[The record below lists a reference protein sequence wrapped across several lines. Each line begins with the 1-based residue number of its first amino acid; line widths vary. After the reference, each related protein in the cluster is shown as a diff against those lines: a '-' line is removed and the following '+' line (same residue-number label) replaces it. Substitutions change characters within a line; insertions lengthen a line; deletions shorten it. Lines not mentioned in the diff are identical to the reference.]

1 MRSAPPLFSVLVASA
16 LLGLLLA
23 AGPAEVSAET
33 SAEPPTE
40 DRILENGWYFWYPYQ
55 YEENRR
61 GLHRVTGMDVEI
73 VRELASRTGRT
84 VAYREIPWK
93 EHVESLRTGQ
103 LDIAAGA
110 TFTEERAEFVHYSEP
125 YRFEENY
132 LFTLRKQ
139 RHTWDFINLD
149 QFLRELRRD
158 GQRLAVVEGYVYGD
172 SRVNR
177 FIRDPANAGL
187 LVETPNDQQSLRLL
201 LEGKVDGFLA
211 DRAVGASIVTELGVS
226 KSVLAIPLG
235 IAMPLHL
242 MFSKATVPPEVVEE
256 FNEAIAGFVGT
267 PSYRNL
273 VGRYLLP
280 VIFRNTVES
289 PAFKAAKF
297 VGQCAFALSGV
308 LLAIQLRSTLLAAF
322 VFAFL
327 PTFGGTV
334 LRQLLSGQGQV
345 TALTD
350 APATLLV
357 ISIVLLGFLLNRTA
371 GDRIGAFC
379 NRLVPGPIRAR
390 TSQNFYFLVTDA
402 LGLAALTV
410 VGVFGALLARVEPIW
425 LWVPIFAVINGAGGG
440 VLRDLVARKEK
451 ITAFS
456 GAPYAEWS
464 LLWGGLLGLY
474 LYLNL
479 TQLSDAV
486 IGWGVVGT
494 MAGVFFCRLLG
505 RFVQLPNLFFVLS
518 GRRNSAREPSS

>member
-1 MRSAPPLFSVLVASA
+1 MRSAPSPLPILAASV
-16 LLGLLLA
+16 LLGLFVA
-23 AGPAEVSAET
+23 ASPAETHAAT
-33 SAEPPTE
+33 PTE

-55 YEENRR
+55 YEESRR

-84 VAYREIPWK
+84 VAYERVPWQQ
-93 EHVESLRTGQ
+93 HVESLRTGE

-110 TFTEERAEFVHYSEP
+110 TFTEERAEFVYYSEP
-125 YRFEENY
+125 YRFEQNY
-132 LFTLRKQ
+132 LFTLRSQK
-139 RHTWDFINLD
+139 HTWDFMNLD
-149 QFLRELRRD
+149 QLLRELRRD
-158 GQRLAVVEGYVYGD
+158 GQKLAVIQGYVYGD

-177 FIRDPANAGL
+177 FIRDPANADL
-187 LVETPNDQQSLRLL
+187 IVETPDDQQSLRLL
-201 LEGKVDGFLA
+201 LEGRVDGFLA

-226 KSVLAIPLG
+226 KSVEAVPLG

-242 MFSKATVPPEVVEE
+242 MFSKATVSPEVVDE

-267 PSYRNL
+267 PAYRNL

-280 VIFRNTVES
+280 VIFRNIVET
-289 PAFKAAKF
+289 PAFKTAKII
-297 VGQCAFALSGV
+297 GHLAFALSGV

-327 PTFGGTV
+327 PSFGGTA
-334 LRQLLSGQGQV
+334 LREVLSGSGQISV
-345 TALTD
+345 LSD
-350 APATLLV
+350 ASTTLAV
-357 ISIVLLGFLLNRTA
+357 IGIVLLGYLLNRLA
-371 GDRIGAFC
+371 ADRIGGFF
-379 NRLVPGPIRAR
+379 NRIVPAPIRFR
-390 TSQNFYFLVTDA
+390 TQQNFYFLVTDA
-402 LGLAALTV
+402 LGLAAFTV

-425 LWVPIFAVINGAGGG
+425 LWVPIFAVINAAGGG
-440 VLRDLVARKEK
+440 VLRDIAARKEK

-456 GAPYAEWS
+456 GAPYAEWA

-518 GRRNSAREPSS
+518 GGRKTSRESTT